1 MRLRDV
7 NAEDAPAVVE
17 IYDFA
22 VPIHERTPRERR
34 EMLIKDEAE
43 ICAVGFTTGG
53 HARNAQGAAH
63 ER

>member
-1 MRLRDV
+1 MRLGDV

-34 EMLIKDEAE
+34 EMFIKDEAE

-53 HARNAQGAAH
+53 RRTERTRSGA
-63 ER
+63 

>member
-22 VPIHERTPRERR
+22 APIHERTLRERR

-43 ICAVGFTTGG
+43 ICAVGFTMGG
-53 HARNAQGAAH
+53 PRTERTRSGA
-63 ER
+63 